1 MSKNSGD
8 KKKRL
13 IKAKKKN
20 SRLPPFVILK
30 TNRKLTFNSNR
41 RNWRTDKLRIKE
53 E

>member
-1 MSKNSGD
+1 MSKKSYD

-30 TNRKLTFNSNR
+30 TKRAETFNPNR